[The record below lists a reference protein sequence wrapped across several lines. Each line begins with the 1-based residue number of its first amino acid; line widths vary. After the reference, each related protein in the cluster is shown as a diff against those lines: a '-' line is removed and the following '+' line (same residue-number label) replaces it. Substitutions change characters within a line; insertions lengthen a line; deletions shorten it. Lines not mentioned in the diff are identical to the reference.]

1 MTFMTPNRPLL
12 AIDTAAPRL
21 QLALLTAD
29 GRVDVLVDEIDKGHA
44 ELVFARID
52 TLLRRNGLV
61 YKDLRRIAVTTGPGS
76 FTGLRIGMS
85 AAHGVGLALDVSVVG
100 VPSLLALSLSAPEG
114 SNPAVLLDARREEA
128 YIQTFSAPGVPVSD
142 AAILPMEEAKALT
155 QGHAPL
161 LETPFVDIGH
171 VALLAQTLDA
181 AAYPPLAAYVRGPD
195 AKPQDKARV
204 ARVGAEHG

>member
-21 QLALLTAD
+21 QLALLTVD
-29 GRVDVLVDEIDKGHA
+29 GAVDVLVDEIDKGHA

-85 AAHGVGLALDVSVVG
+85 AAHGVGLALDIAVVG
-100 VPSLLALSLSAPEG
+100 VPSLLALSLTAPEG
-114 SNPAVLLDARREEA
+114 SRPAVLLDARREEA
-128 YIQTFSAPGVPVSD
+128 YAQTFSAPGVPTAD
-142 AAILPMEEAKALT
+142 AAILPMADARELT
-155 QGHAPL
+155 QGHEPL
-161 LETPFVDIGH
+161 LASPYVDIGR
-171 VALLAQTLDA
+171 VALLAQALDA
-181 AAYPPLAAYVRGPD
+181 DAYPPLAAYVRGPD